1 MFTYR
6 QVDSWPHVANTHIHK
21 IPFKFTWPSMTLYE
35 QFFNSFSVATETK
48 IWAELFETLC
58 AVRSPQS
65 PSATYSTI
73 LLRGEDISVGL
84 AISLSAIQKGAH
96 RLLAR
101 FPFLEPTPS
110 TSGSGWDRGRVQG
123 TSQPLT
129 VPLTPQPLTSLLTS
143 DIAYLRAQIFFSSMT
158 YSFKYLISCKSR
170 LSEF

>member
-65 PSATYSTI
+65 PFATYGTV
-73 LLRGEDISVGL
+73 LLGGEDISVGL
-84 AISLSAIQKGAH
+84 AISVSAIQKGAH
-96 RLLAR
+96 CLLAR

-123 TSQPLT
+123 ASQPLT
-129 VPLTPQPLTSLLTS
+129 VPLTPQPLTSFLTS